1 MWNNFISMPFRTSV
15 GVGQKSVLSL
25 VLSTLYISLI
35 FHIFEKRIDNLLI
48 PISVLLLSFVDN
60 GLYFTR
66 EEFLEVEC

>member
-1 MWNNFISMPFRTSV
+1 MPFRTSV

-25 VLSTLYISLI
+25 VLSTLYISPI
-35 FHIFEKRIDNLLI
+35 FYIFEKRIDNLLI

>member
-1 MWNNFISMPFRTSV
+1 MPFRTSV

>member
-1 MWNNFISMPFRTSV
+1 MPFRTSV

-25 VLSTLYISLI
+25 VLSTLYISSI